1 MSVAVDIG
9 IVQGMPDREGSIS
22 KALQNFYADLRSV
35 RGLIGRL
42 PQLLAVFVLCGIYAI
57 IVHKLH
63 SDISLIADVHPD
75 DFGRSLLQ
83 YFLAN
88 MAG

>member
-1 MSVAVDIG
+1 
-9 IVQGMPDREGSIS
+9 MPDQEGSIS
-22 KALQNFYADLRSV
+22 KALQNFYTDLRSV

-42 PQLLAVFVLCGIYAI
+42 PQLLAFVVLCGIYAVI
-57 IVHKLH
+57 FHKLH
-63 SDISLIADVHPD
+63 SDISVIADVHPD
-75 DFGRSLLQ
+75 DFGRNLLQ